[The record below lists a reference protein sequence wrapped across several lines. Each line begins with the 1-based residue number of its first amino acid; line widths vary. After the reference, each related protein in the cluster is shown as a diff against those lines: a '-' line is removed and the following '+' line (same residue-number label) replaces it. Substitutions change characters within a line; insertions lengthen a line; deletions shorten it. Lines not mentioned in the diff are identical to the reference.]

1 MKNLNKNP
9 LAWFILSTI
18 IGYIAIIN
26 GDFESSNL
34 WKIDPTFDK
43 THSAVFPLELCNKII
58 DEFNTITK

>member
-26 GDFESSNL
+26 GDFESMVLIFFAIILS
-34 WKIDPTFDK
+34 KQI
-43 THSAVFPLELCNKII
+43 ELINVNK
-58 DEFNTITK
+58 EK